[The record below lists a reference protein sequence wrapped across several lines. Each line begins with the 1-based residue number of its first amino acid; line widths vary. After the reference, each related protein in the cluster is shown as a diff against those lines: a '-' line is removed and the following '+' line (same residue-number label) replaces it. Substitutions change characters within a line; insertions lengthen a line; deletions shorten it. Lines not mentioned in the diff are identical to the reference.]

1 MIKKETV
8 QNNFIEADQDIDD
21 ILREIESESNAAQ
34 KPKRTNRFKK

>member
-21 ILREIESESNAAQ
+21 ILREIESESNAA
-34 KPKRTNRFKK
+34 